1 MIKISQIMENR
12 TYPESG
18 KLLYDYISP
27 LLSKNQSVTLDLN
40 GVDSL
45 PSMILNASIG
55 VAAREYG
62 AETIKKNVVFFHVSR
77 AQAERLKEYF
87 SRL

>member
-18 KLLYDYISP
+18 KVLYDYISP

-45 PSMILNASIG
+45 PSMFLNASIG

>member
-1 MIKISQIMENR
+1 MENR

-18 KLLYDYISP
+18 KVLYDYMSP

-45 PSMILNASIG
+45 PSMFLNASIG

-62 AETIKKNVVFFHVSR
+62 AETIKRNVVFFHVSR
-77 AQAERLKEYF
+77 AQADRLKEYF

>member
-18 KLLYDYISP
+18 KVLYDYMSP

-45 PSMILNASIG
+45 PSMFLNASIG

-62 AETIKKNVVFFHVSR
+62 AETIKRNVVFFHVSR
-77 AQAERLKEYF
+77 AQADRLKEYF

>member
-18 KLLYDYISP
+18 KVLYDYMAP

-45 PSMILNASIG
+45 PSMFLNASIG

-62 AETIKKNVVFFHVSR
+62 AETIKKNVVFFNVSR

>member
-45 PSMILNASIG
+45 PSMFLNASIG

-77 AQAERLKEYF
+77 AHAERLKEYF

>member
-45 PSMILNASIG
+45 PSMFLNASIG